1 MKPSAKAASAGLL
14 SVFALL
20 SGCSGPGLSDG
31 PSAAPAASETSTGID
46 VPRLGLEVVAEH
58 PWDDS
63 AFTQGLEIDDDGSLL
78 VGTGQYG
85 ESAIWRIR
93 DWRAGSPAENR
104 HQLPPEFF
112 GEGITRAGDT
122 VWQLTWKRGVAFAR
136 AAATLEETRRA
147 SYSGEGWGLCEQAG
161 RLVMSD
167 GSSTL
172 TFRDP
177 ATFAET
183 GRVEVL
189 ADGLRVENLN
199 ELECVD
205 GPDGPEVWA
214 NRWRTNDIVRIDPAT
229 GEVTGFADATPLVD
243 ALSPEARAKADVFN
257 GIAHVPGTDHFLVTG
272 KYWPTLFEVRFTD
285 AG

>member
-1 MKPSAKAASAGLL
+1 
-14 SVFALL
+14 
-20 SGCSGPGLSDG
+20 
-31 PSAAPAASETSTGID
+31 
-46 VPRLGLEVVAEH
+46 
-58 PWDDS
+58 
-63 AFTQGLEIDDDGSLL
+63 
-78 VGTGQYG
+78 
-85 ESAIWRIR
+85 
-93 DWRAGSPAENR
+93 
-104 HQLPPEFF
+104 
-112 GEGITRAGDT
+112 
-122 VWQLTWKRGVAFAR
+122 
-136 AAATLEETRRA
+136 
-147 SYSGEGWGLCEQAG
+147 
-161 RLVMSD
+161 MSD

-205 GPDGPEVWA
+205 GPAGPEVWA